1 MEKTKTIIGFRVSQ
15 EVSERVKRLFPE
27 GRTEAVLTS
36 LLDEFENPAV
46 TVDDSE
52 VNQCQEIIDS
62 ICNIYSVEPI
72 EILGFINILTN
83 NLQEFKATN
92 IVLKDEFSRVET
104 EMERLKLKCEVLEL
118 DNQQIN
124 WGKIRTTLQ
133 PFTVTLLEN
142 TAVKLSEKYDKE
154 VQPMQILVDM
164 FMRYTIER
172 WNQWFYPFQ
181 LKDTEILTLVSDI
194 NPEITSISQ
203 LKKTL
208 PK

>member
-1 MEKTKTIIGFRVSQ
+1 MKKTKTIIGFRVSQ

-46 TVDDSE
+46 KVDDSE

-104 EMERLKLKCEVLEL
+104 EM
-118 DNQQIN
+118 
-124 WGKIRTTLQ
+124 
-133 PFTVTLLEN
+133 
-142 TAVKLSEKYDKE
+142 
-154 VQPMQILVDM
+154 
-164 FMRYTIER
+164 
-172 WNQWFYPFQ
+172 
-181 LKDTEILTLVSDI
+181 
-194 NPEITSISQ
+194 
-203 LKKTL
+203 
-208 PK
+208 